1 MPLDDAAGCLA
12 LLFEFIFDLLTL
24 GGRVNR
30 KVAIILAI
38 VLVVVVGKL
47 IWDAT
52 R

>member
-1 MPLDDAAGCLA
+1 MPDEAAGCLF
-12 LLFEFIFDLLTL
+12 LIFEFLLNLFTC

-30 KVAIILAI
+30 KVAIIIAI
-38 VLVVVVGKL
+38 VVIALVGKL